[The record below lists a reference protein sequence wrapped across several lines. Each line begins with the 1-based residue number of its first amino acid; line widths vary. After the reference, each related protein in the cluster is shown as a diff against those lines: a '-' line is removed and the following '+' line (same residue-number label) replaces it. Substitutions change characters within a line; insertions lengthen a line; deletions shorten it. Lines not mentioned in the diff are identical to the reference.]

1 MTLSKKVKE
10 LINEQLT
17 NWETAKIIYNQLES
31 VIVKTVVMPNGTEFY
46 VQFNP
51 QRIISSSAKVDKA
64 SIEKRACFLCI
75 ENRPKEQNG
84 IDYNNF
90 SILINPYP
98 IFKKHL
104 TIVGNEHTPQQIKG
118 NFKSMLDFAKNL
130 DEFLIFY
137 NGPKCGASAPDHF
150 HFQAIEKNILP
161 IEKQFSKTEKKYH
174 FKNGE
179 NNISTLENICRK
191 TILLSSNNEN
201 ELCFWFDNIY
211 ENLKNIIPSDPEQM
225 MNILA
230 KWKNKQWQIFIFP
243 RENHRPNQYFL
254 EGEEQI
260 LFSPASV
267 DFGGFLITPR
277 QEDFNKMDGQ
287 LIEDIFNQVS
297 LSEEKWEKIEDCL
310 SILFTPKSPKGDF

>member
-1 MTLSKKVKE
+1 MTLSKKIEE

-17 NWETAKIIYNQLES
+17 NWETAKINYKQLEN
-31 VIVKTVVMPNGTEFY
+31 VIAKTVVMPNDTEFY

-51 QRIISSSAKVDKA
+51 QRIISSSAKVDKV
-64 SIEKRACFLCI
+64 SIENRACFLCK

-84 IDYNNF
+84 IDYDNF
-90 SILINPYP
+90 TILINPFP

-104 TIVGNEHTPQQIKG
+104 TIVSNQHITQQIKG
-118 NFKSMLDFAKNL
+118 NFKSMLDFAKTL
-130 DEFLIFY
+130 DSFLIFY

-161 IEKQFSKTEKKYH
+161 LEKQFSKIEKKYH
-174 FKNGE
+174 FQNGK
-179 NNISTLENICRK
+179 NNISTLENIYRK

-201 ELCFWFDNIY
+201 ELCFWFNKIY
-211 ENLKNIIPSDPEQM
+211 ENLKNIIPSEPEPM

-230 KWKNKQWQIFIFP
+230 KWENEQWQIFIFP
-243 RENHRPNQYFL
+243 REIHRPKQYFL

-267 DFGGFLITPR
+267 DFGGFLIIPR
-277 QEDFNKMDGQ
+277 QEDFNKMDAQ
-287 LIEDIFNQVS
+287 LIDNIFNQLS
-297 LSEEKWEKIEDCL
+297 LSEYKWEKIKDLL
-310 SILFTPKSPKGDF
+310 SKESYGIDY

>member
-1 MTLSKKVKE
+1 MTLSKKVE
-10 LINEQLT
+10 GLINEQLT
-17 NWETAKIIYNQLES
+17 HWETARNNYNHLEN
-31 VIVKTVVMPNGTEFY
+31 VIVKSVVMPKDTEFY

-64 SIEKRACFLCI
+64 SIEKRACFLCK

-118 NFKSMLDFAKNL
+118 NFKSMLDLAKNL

-161 IEKQFSKTEKKYH
+161 IEKQFSKIEKKYH
-174 FKNGE
+174 FKNGD
-179 NNISTLENICRK
+179 NNISTLENIFRK
-191 TILLSSNNEN
+191 TVLLSSNNED
-201 ELCFWFDNIY
+201 ELCYWFNKIY
-211 ENLKNIIPSDPEQM
+211 DNLKNIIPSDPEPM
-225 MNILA
+225 MNILT
-230 KWKNKQWQIFIFP
+230 KWENENWQMFIFP
-243 RENHRPNQYFL
+243 RENHRPKQYFL

-277 QEDFNKMDGQ
+277 QEDFNKMDVE

-297 LSEEKWEKIEDCL
+297 LSEEKWDEIKNYL
-310 SILFTPKSPKGDF
+310 SREEG

>member
-1 MTLSKKVKE
+1 MTLSKKVE
-10 LINEQLT
+10 GLINEQLT
-17 NWETAKIIYNQLES
+17 HWETARNNYNHLEN
-31 VIVKTVVMPNGTEFY
+31 VIVKSVVMPNDTEFY

-64 SIEKRACFLCI
+64 SIEKRACFLCK

-118 NFKSMLDFAKNL
+118 NFKSMLDLAKNL

-161 IEKQFSKTEKKYH
+161 IEKQFSKIEKKYH
-174 FKNGE
+174 FKNGD
-179 NNISTLENICRK
+179 NNISTLENIYRK
-191 TILLSSNNEN
+191 TILLSSNNED
-201 ELCFWFDNIY
+201 ELCFWFDKVY
-211 ENLKNIIPSDPEQM
+211 ENLKNIIPSEPEPM

-230 KWKNKQWQIFIFP
+230 KWESEKWQIFIFP
-243 RENHRPNQYFL
+243 RENHRPKQYFS

-277 QEDFNKMDGQ
+277 QEDFNKMYAK

-297 LSEEKWEKIEDCL
+297 LSEEKWGKIEVFFIENEL
-310 SILFTPKSPKGDF
+310 